1 MWDSGDKEFDRNAKA
16 QMRSDFRSGFR
27 TFLRDSIGD
36 ASLAI
41 AILRNGYSTP
51 EALMALGREIF
62 DARKKAKAERE
73 RQPNAV
79 TRRSH
84 PELAAAAV
92 KARRQFATGKKLADG
107 IEDGTMRYDTLNE
120 WEKDLHQRFH
130 TGQLER
136 QMIEENR
143 NFGHGV
149 GVDQSLSIE
158 PA

>member
-136 QMIEENR
+136 QMIEENSK
-143 NFGHGV
+143 FGDGV